1 MCPDEDALSRFEW
14 PECEVMTRFRRSP
27 PPISRRTA
35 ETLLDVQQRQTIA
48 RMLDAG
54 GIATPIGPNTI
65 IRLAT
70 GGVGTFPTPLYEA
83 VVAARLRSSPGAE
96 P

>member
-1 MCPDEDALSRFEW
+1 MKRRAAYPPSQR
-14 PECEVMTRFRRSP
+14 TRD
-27 PPISRRTA
+27 
-35 ETLLDVQQRQTIA
+35 TLLDVQQRQTIA

-54 GIATPIGPNTI
+54 GVATPIGPNTI
-65 IRLAT
+65 IRLAS

-83 VVAARLRSSPGAE
+83 VIAARLRSSPGAE

>member
-1 MCPDEDALSRFEW
+1 MK
-14 PECEVMTRFRRSP
+14 RRPGP
-27 PPISRRTA
+27 PPISRRA
-35 ETLLDVQQRQTIA
+35 AATLLDVQQRQTIA

-65 IRLAT
+65 IRLST